1 MKGVRTHHP
10 DYEAYAPIWRMCR
23 DASAGETAVHAA
35 GTLYLPELAEE
46 QAVDYAARL
55 QRTPFF
61 NATWRTISGLA
72 GMMFRRPPTVEVPAG
87 IDDYLADADMAG
99 SPLERFAQDLAV
111 EALTVGRVGVLVDHP
126 VTADRVTVAQAQRM
140 GLRPAMQRYA
150 AESIINWQTARIGNA
165 VTLSKVVLAEEAP
178 VAGEDEYA
186 HATEARYRVLDLDK
200 GKYRQR
206 VYRINDHGA
215 DELVIEV
222 VPTMNGAPLPFIPF
236 VIVGVDSVGAPVDYP
251 PLIDLVTLNFHH
263 YRVGADYAHGCHIS
277 GLPTMFISG
286 FYAEDRKIYIGG
298 PSANCLPD
306 PQAKAYFVET
316 QSNFEALRQNLED
329 KKAEMAILGARML
342 EEQKRAAETAETTS
356 QHRKGEESLLAGMAQ
371 TLSDGVRQAL
381 EWFVAWAGKAGDV
394 TFEIS
399 RDFMPARMTPQE
411 LTAMLSAWQAGMP
424 GYSSQ
429 AVYEKLQARD
439 EASQEV
445 TYEEEQARIGN
456 DGPRLAP

>member
-1 MKGVRTHHP
+1 MEMSTTDANEVKRLGALVI
-10 DYEAYAPIWRMCR
+10 EAV
-23 DASAGETAVHAA
+23 S
-35 GTLYLPELAEE
+35 
-46 QAVDYAARL
+46 
-55 QRTPFF
+55 
-61 NATWRTISGLA
+61 
-72 GMMFRRPPTVEVPAG
+72 GMMFRKPPTVEVPAG
-87 IDDYLADADMAG
+87 IADYLDEADMAG
-99 SPLERFAQDLAV
+99 TPLDQFAQDLSV

-126 VTADRVTVAQAQRM
+126 QTTARVTVAQAQSM
-140 GLRPAMQRYA
+140 GLRPVMKKYA

-165 VTLSKVVLAEEAP
+165 VTLSMVVLAEDAA
-178 VAGEDEYA
+178 VTGEDEYA
-186 HATEARYRVLDLDK
+186 HATEPQYRVLDLDN

-206 VYRINDHGA
+206 VYRINDQGA
-215 DELVIEV
+215 DELVSEV

-236 VIVGVDSVGAPVDYP
+236 VIVGVDSVGATVDYP

-286 FYAEDRKIYIGG
+286 FYADDRTIYIGG

-316 QSNFEALRQNLED
+316 LSNFGALRQNLED

-371 TLSDGVRQAL
+371 TLSQGVKIAL
-381 EWFVAWAGKAGDV
+381 EWFVAWAGKSGEV
-394 TFEIS
+394 EFEVS
-399 RDFMPARMTPQE
+399 RDFTPSRMTPQE

-439 EASQEV
+439 EAAQDIP
-445 TYEEEQARIGN
+445 YEEEQARIGN
-456 DGPRLAP
+456 DGPRLSVQP